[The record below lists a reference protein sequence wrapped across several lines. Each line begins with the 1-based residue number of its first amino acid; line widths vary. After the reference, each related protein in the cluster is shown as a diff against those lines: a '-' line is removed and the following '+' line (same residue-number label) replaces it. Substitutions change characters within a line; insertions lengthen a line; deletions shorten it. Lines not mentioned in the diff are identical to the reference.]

1 MTMKEA
7 EKIMK
12 AAVKVISNTDTLL
25 ELAQLLEKAVV

>member
-12 AAVKVISNTDTLL
+12 AAGKVISNPNTLI
-25 ELAQLLEKAVV
+25 ELAQLLEKAVK